1 MAVSLECSGRAST
14 LARGYGN
21 PETGLHDTARQM
33 LFGAF
38 SVTAQYF
45 SHGKIKQTFIIELE
59 RMKNAILLSEAIC
72 QSNFKKL

>member
-1 MAVSLECSGRAST
+1 MAVSLECSSRTST

-59 RMKNAILLSEAIC
+59 CMKNAIRLSGAIC

>member
-59 RMKNAILLSEAIC
+59 CMKNDIRLSGAIC

>member
-21 PETGLHDTARQM
+21 PETGLHDTAM

-59 RMKNAILLSEAIC
+59 RMKNAIRLSGAIC